1 LLFIL
6 EPQQSWFRLLSNYD
20 GFTVLLP
27 VCQAKSSWVCN
38 AGGLPESK
46 SGSTDIYLSLNS
58 KSIEEL
64 SPERSLAHLSR
75 EKRIRK
81 SAGDGWDLRL
91 FPLSVPIA
99 KPRTTFRDCPIR

>member
-27 VCQAKSSWVCN
+27 VCQAKSSCVCN

-46 SGSTDIYLSLNS
+46 SGSTDIYFSVNS

-64 SPERSLAHLSR
+64 SPERSVAHRYR

-91 FPLSVPIA
+91 FPVSVLIA
-99 KPRTTFRDCPIR
+99 KRRTRFRDRPIR